1 MNTPEEVSKL
11 YHTESFRAAGLQM
24 VDQLSNYLEQTL
36 QNQNSVIPFQS
47 PEDEFLYW
55 QENNSSSSIMDWTDK
70 VLNHSIHVHHP
81 HYMGHQVA
89 VPAPVTVWVGAM
101 SSLLNNGSAV
111 YEMGM
116 ASTAQERIIS
126 ELLCARVGYNPKLA
140 GGILTSGGTLAN
152 LTALLAAR
160 SNKTPVWEEGTSR
173 KLAIL
178 VSEEAHYCVDRA
190 ARIMGLGSDGVIK
203 VPCKPD
209 FSMNTELLDSYFQ
222 RAVDNQYQ
230 IFAVVGS
237 ACSTSTGSYD
247 NLEILAEF
255 AKAKNLWFHVDGAH
269 GGAVVFSEKYRYLV
283 KGIEKADSI
292 AIDWHKMLLMPGLIT
307 SLLFNDNRTSFYTF
321 QQKAHYLWDNSSS
334 FDWFNGGKRTFEC
347 TKWMMSAKIS
357 ALIHTEGIAIFE
369 KHVNYL
375 YDLGKE
381 MAEQIQAIPELELA
395 LTPATNIV
403 CFRYIGKE
411 SMTSEEKKQ
420 TNSTIRKKLLEE
432 GSFYIV
438 QTELRGEVYL
448 RVSLMNPLTNTSHT
462 FALLQRILEIGKNI

>member
-1 MNTPEEVSKL
+1 MNTPEDIKQLFNSK
-11 YHTESFRAAGLQM
+11 SFRENGLQI
-24 VDQLSNYLEQTL
+24 VEQLSHYLAQMTEGQK
-36 QNQNSVIPFQS
+36 SVMSYHS
-47 PEDEFLYW
+47 PEDEWMFW
-55 QENNSSSSIMDWTDK
+55 RDKENKSTLESWAEDVIDR
-70 VLNHSIHVHHP
+70 SIHVHHP
-81 HYMGHQVA
+81 HYLGHQVA
-89 VPAPVTVWVGAM
+89 VPAPVTAWVGAL

-126 ELLCARVGYNPKLA
+126 ELLCAKIGYEANKS

-160 SNKTPVWEEGTSR
+160 ADKTAVWEEGTR
-173 KLAIL
+173 QKLAIM

-190 ARIMGLGSDGVIK
+190 ARIMGLGTDGVIK
-203 VPCKPD
+203 VPCLAD
-209 FSMNTELLDSYFQ
+209 FSMNTDLLDAYFQ
-222 RAVDNQYQ
+222 KAAENQYQ
-230 IFAVVGS
+230 IFAIVGS

-247 NLEILAEF
+247 NLQSIAEF
-255 AKAKNLWFHVDGAH
+255 AKAKNIWFHVDGAH
-269 GGAVVFSEKYRYLV
+269 GGAVVFSEKYKYLV
-283 KGIEKADSI
+283 HGIENADSI

-307 SLLFNDNRTSFYTF
+307 SLLFKDNRTSFHTF
-321 QQKAHYLWDNSSS
+321 QQKAHYLWENASS

-357 ALIHTEGIAIFE
+357 ALIQTQGIAIFQ
-369 KHVNYL
+369 KHVDYL

-381 MAEQIQAIPELELA
+381 MAAQILATPELELA

-403 CFRYIGKE
+403 CFRYKGVGEI
-411 SMTSEEKKQ
+411 TSEEKREMN
-420 TNSTIRKKLLEE
+420 TLIRKKLMEE

-438 QTELRGEVYL
+438 QTELRGEAFL